1 MEHTE
6 PVIEPD
12 EIRSIRK
19 TLGLSQ
25 VEAGELLGGGPRAFT
40 KYEAGTIRPR
50 ASVVRLLRVL
60 ERNPNALASLTG
72 SERPPAS
79 AGEILPFEVTDEH
92 IALLTERTLPV
103 LLRRLLSAE
112 AQAHELP
119 EYGIHVA
126 GNITT
131 PDGGEDGRITWTE
144 GPPRTSFL
152 PYRFSQFQLKAG
164 QVAPAAAAREVV
176 DRKGEVKPMVR
187 SALEAGGHYIILC
200 AHPYTRQQ
208 IEVREKRIRAAL
220 RDAGI
225 DLADSQ
231 VCFHDAQWV
240 AAWVN
245 RYPSV
250 AAWVKQWTQ
259 PGTVGSFRSW
269 IHWASRAEHDTSPR
283 ADDNRLPDLLQP
295 VREGAS
301 APRRVV
307 RVVGPSGIGKSR
319 LILDALGPS
328 EQDERLGY
336 SLADLV
342 LYADESEVGE
352 LAINGVVQTLA
363 ENRQRAVLVVDRCP
377 PGTHRTLVGMVQRQ
391 GSFLSLITIDDEIP
405 SDARN
410 RTIVEVAEYET
421 LVKVPEAP
429 SSVTETII
437 SSVCPGL
444 PSEDFRRLA
453 QFSKGFPKIARLVAQ
468 AWTSSRP
475 VAHATEEH
483 LVETFVVGRRSHDR
497 ELLLGSA
504 QLLAAFRLVIVDHPD
519 GDQLAEVATRGRN
532 LTAADLRDGFNQLI
546 DRGVARRRGRCVNLQ
561 PRSIALHL
569 AERKWRDW
577 SPDEWEAILAGD
589 ASPDLKVGAAKQ
601 LALLN
606 TTEVA
611 QQVVGHIC
619 RPGGPFDGIEGLVQ
633 PKHAEVLSAMAEID
647 TSLVAERI
655 GRSLRYFPDLDMV
668 QGDVRRHLV
677 WALEKIAFHP
687 DSFDEGAHL
696 LLRLALAENE
706 TYGNNATGQFVGLF
720 PIVHGNTAADGQA
733 RLSLL
738 REVAQSDDS
747 VQRKIVVDALVN
759 GSATHHFSCS
769 VGSET
774 HGSRPTL
781 PSWHPAT
788 KDEVRAYI
796 QCCLDLLVEFATGND
811 DLADAACVGLGR
823 NLPNLASHG
832 FIDLVEAVVRQVAP
846 TRESWPEAL
855 GALGEFLR
863 HQASRAGPE
872 IVGRVRALM
881 DELAPRS
888 LDARVRLLVTE
899 MSWDYLCD
907 EEQDHDHEQL
917 YLRQVGAVH
926 EFAADLMREPD
937 TLRGLLPRLN
947 RRLEPRDGRHPQRM
961 LCPFG
966 QAIAGFAESA
976 LDWLDPITEALGEM
990 PESERDFDLLSGYL
1004 VGINEAS
1011 PDEVELFKE
1020 RAAESDVL
1028 APALPLVCWRLRIVA
1043 SDIELVLSALRAGLL
1058 SPWRLMQWGGG
1069 GVLAE
1074 VEARAVAPLL
1084 DALLDH
1090 SEGGYP
1096 VALELIGMYAFGRRE
1111 ALEDFRPQL
1120 RKAAENLAHWDHSQH
1135 LGMAGHHFGNLMKW
1149 LLEKGRED
1157 PDARAVALALA
1168 RALVG
1173 LDDDTAAGMLRAR
1186 IIEEH
1191 MIEPVIRLL
1200 LGGFP
1205 EIAWPIVGRGIISDP
1220 LRAWHLGALLG
1231 SRMSSDDRHN
1241 AAILSLPEDVLFEW
1255 CRAHPDGAPA
1265 FTATVV
1271 PILTTYNR
1279 EAVGHTLHPCMAR
1292 LLDEFG
1298 DREDVLQAVGGN
1310 IHSYFGWGSPTG
1322 YFALYEAPLSKL
1334 RDEHPSARVRRWARA
1349 TLREIAAV
1357 SEGIRSEEDEWEARH
1372 EV

>member
-1 MEHTE
+1 MEHSE
-6 PVIEPD
+6 PAIEPD
-12 EIRSIRK
+12 EIREIREG
-19 TLGLSQ
+19 LGLSQ

-60 ERNPNALASLTG
+60 ERNPDALVSLTG

-79 AGEILPFEVTDEH
+79 AGDILPFEVTGEH

-112 AQAHELP
+112 AQAHGLP

-126 GNITT
+126 GSITT

-152 PYRFSQFQLKAG
+152 PSRFSQFQLKAG
-164 QVAPAAAAREVV
+164 QVAPAAAARDVV
-176 DRKGEVKPMVR
+176 SRKGEVKPMVR
-187 SALEAGGHYIILC
+187 AALKAGGHYIMLC
-200 AHPYTRQQ
+200 AHPYTHQQ
-208 IEVREKRIRAAL
+208 IDAREKSIRAAL
-220 RDAGI
+220 RDDGI
-225 DLADSQ
+225 DFDDSQ
-231 VCFHDAQWV
+231 VDFRDADQA

-259 PGTVGSFRSW
+259 PGTVGPFRSW
-269 IHWASRAEHDTSPR
+269 THWASRAEHDASPR
-283 ADDNRLPDLLQP
+283 ADDDRLPGLRER

-301 APRRVV
+301 EPRRVV

-319 LILDALGPS
+319 LILEALGPS

-336 SLADLV
+336 SLADLL

-377 PGTHRTLVGMVQRQ
+377 PETHRTLVGMVQRQ
-391 GSFLSLITIDDEIP
+391 GCFLSLITIDDDIP
-405 SDARN
+405 SDARD

-421 LVKVPEAP
+421 LVRVPEAP
-429 SSVTETII
+429 SSVTEAII

-453 QFSKGFPKIARLVAQ
+453 HFSRGFPKIAHLVAQ
-468 AWTSSRP
+468 AWTSARP

-504 QLLAAFRLVIVDHPD
+504 QLLAAFRLVRVDHPD
-519 GDQLAEVATRGRN
+519 GDQLAEVAARGRN
-532 LTAADLRDGFNQLI
+532 LSAPDLRDGFNQLI
-546 DRGVARRRGRCVNLQ
+546 DRGVARRRGRCVTLQ
-561 PRSIALHL
+561 PRPIALHL

-577 SPDEWEAILAGD
+577 SPDEWEAILGGD

-611 QQVVGHIC
+611 QQVVKHVC
-619 RPGGPFDGIEGLVQ
+619 RDGGPFDGIEGIVQ
-633 PKHAEVLSAMAEID
+633 PSHAEVLSALAEID

-677 WALEKIAFHP
+677 WALDKIAFHP
-687 DSFDEGAHL
+687 DSFDDGAHL

-706 TYGNNATGQFVGLF
+706 VYGNNATGQFVALF
-720 PIVHGNTAADGQA
+720 PIVLGNTAADGQA
-733 RLSLL
+733 RLLLL
-738 REVAQSDDS
+738 REVAQSADP

-759 GSATHHFSCS
+759 GSATHHFSHS

-788 KDEVRAYI
+788 RDEVRAYI
-796 QCCLDLLVEFATGND
+796 QCCLDLLVDFATGND
-811 DLADAACVGLGR
+811 DMADAACVGLGR
-823 NLPNLASHG
+823 NLPSLASHG

-855 GALGEFLR
+855 EALGEFLR
-863 HQASRAGPE
+863 HQASRAEPE

-899 MSWDYLCD
+899 MSWDYLSD
-907 EEQDHDHEQL
+907 EEQDHEQL
-917 YLRQVGAVH
+917 YLRQVGVVH

-937 TLRGLLPRLN
+937 TLRGLLPRLS

-961 LCPFG
+961 LYPFG
-966 QAIAGFAESA
+966 QAIAEFAESA
-976 LDWLDPITEALGEM
+976 LDWLDPITEALGEV
-990 PESERDFDLLSGYL
+990 PEGERDFDLLSGYL
-1004 VGINEAS
+1004 VGINVTYPE
-1011 PDEVELFKE
+1011 EVELFKE

-1028 APALPLVCWRLRIVA
+1028 ALALPLVCWRLRIVA
-1043 SDIELVLSALRAGLL
+1043 SDIELVLSALQASLL
-1058 SPWRLMQWGGG
+1058 SPWQLMQWGGG

-1074 VEARAVAPLL
+1074 VEAHAVAPLL

-1090 SEGGYP
+1090 SVEGYA
-1096 VALELIGMYAFGRRE
+1096 VALDLLGMYVFRRLGT
-1111 ALEDFRPQL
+1111 LECFRPQL
-1120 RKAAENLAHWDHSQH
+1120 RKAAENLTRYPPPR
-1135 LGMAGHHFGNLMKW
+1135 HHTRSVHYFGNLMKW

-1157 PDARAVALALA
+1157 PDARAAALDLA

-1173 LDDDTAAGMLRAR
+1173 LKDDTAEDMLRAR
-1186 IIEEH
+1186 
-1191 MIEPVIRLL
+1191 MIKPVIRLL

-1205 EIAWPIVGRGIISDP
+1205 EIVWPIVGQGIISDS
-1220 LRAWHLGALLG
+1220 LRALYLGNLLG
-1231 SRMSSDDRHN
+1231 SRMSSDDRHD

-1255 CRAHPDGAPA
+1255 CRAHPDAAPA
-1265 FTATVV
+1265 FTAMVV
-1271 PILTTYNR
+1271 PVLTTYDR
-1279 EAVGHTLHPCMAR
+1279 EAEGCALHPCMAR

-1298 DREDVLQAVGGN
+1298 NRKDVRQAVGGN
-1310 IHSYFGWGSPTG
+1310 IHSYLVWGSPTG

-1334 RDEHPSARVRRWARA
+1334 RDEHPSARIRRWARA
-1349 TLREIAAV
+1349 TLLEIADV
-1357 SEGIRSEEDEWEARH
+1357 SKGIRSEEDEWEARH
-1372 EV
+1372 DV

>member
-1 MEHTE
+1 MEQTE
-6 PVIEPD
+6 PAIEPD
-12 EIRSIRK
+12 EIRAIREA
-19 TLGLSQ
+19 LGLSQ

-40 KYEAGTIRPR
+40 KYESGTIRPR

-60 ERNPNALASLTG
+60 ERNPDALASLTG
-72 SERPPAS
+72 SGRPPAS
-79 AGEILPFEVTDEH
+79 AGDILPFEVTGEH
-92 IALLTERTLPV
+92 IALLTERTFPV
-103 LLRRLLSAE
+103 LLRMLLSAE
-112 AQAHELP
+112 AQAHGLP

-126 GNITT
+126 GSITT
-131 PDGGEDGRITWTE
+131 RDGGEDGRIRWTE
-144 GPPRTSFL
+144 GPRRTSFL
-152 PYRFSQFQLKAG
+152 PSRFSQFQVKAG
-164 QVAPAAAAREVV
+164 QVAPATAAREVV
-176 DRKGEVKPMVR
+176 SRKGEVTPMVR
-187 SALEAGGHYIILC
+187 AALKAGGHYIMLC
-200 AHPYTRQQ
+200 AHRYTHQQ
-208 IEVREKRIRAAL
+208 IDARENRIRAAL

-225 DLADSQ
+225 DLDDDQVDFRDADQ
-231 VCFHDAQWV
+231 A

-259 PGTVGSFRSW
+259 PGTVGPFRSW
-269 IHWASRAEHDTSPR
+269 THWASRTEHDASPR
-283 ADDNRLPDLLQP
+283 ADDNRLPGLREP
-295 VREGAS
+295 VRQAAS
-301 APRRVV
+301 EPRRVV

-319 LILDALGPS
+319 LILEALGPS
-328 EQDERLGY
+328 QQDERLGY

-342 LYADESEVGE
+342 LYADESEVGD
-352 LAINGVVQTLA
+352 LAINRVVQTLA
-363 ENRQRAVLVVDRCP
+363 ENRQRAVVVVDRCP
-377 PGTHRTLVGMVQRQ
+377 PETHRTLAGMVQRQ
-391 GSFLSLITIDDEIP
+391 SGLLSLITIDDDIP
-405 SDARN
+405 SDARD
-410 RTIVEVAEYET
+410 RTIVEVTEYET

-429 SSVTETII
+429 SSVTEAII

-453 QFSKGFPKIARLVAQ
+453 HFSKGFPKIAHLVAQ
-468 AWTSSRP
+468 AWTSARP

-483 LVETFVVGRRSHDR
+483 LVETLVVGRRSHDR
-497 ELLLGSA
+497 DLLLGSA
-504 QLLAAFRLVIVDHPD
+504 QLLAAFRLVRVDHPD
-519 GDQLAEVATRGRN
+519 GGQLAEVAARGRN
-532 LTAADLRDGFNQLI
+532 LSAADLRDGFNQLI
-546 DRGVARRRGRCVNLQ
+546 DRGVARRRGWCVTLQ
-561 PRSIALHL
+561 PRPIALNL

-577 SPDEWEAILAGD
+577 SPDEREAILGGD
-589 ASPDLKVGAAKQ
+589 ASPDLKVEAAKQ

-611 QQVVGHIC
+611 QQVVEHVC
-619 RPGGPFDGIEGLVQ
+619 RDGGPFDGIEGIVQ
-633 PKHAEVLSAMAEID
+633 PSHAEVLSALAEID
-647 TSLVAERI
+647 TSRVAERI

-733 RLSLL
+733 RLLLL
-738 REVAQSDDS
+738 REVAQSDDP

-759 GSATHHFSCS
+759 GSATHPFSRS
-769 VGSET
+769 VGSKT

-788 KDEVRAYI
+788 RDEVRVYI
-796 QCCLDLLVEFATGND
+796 QFCLDLLVEFTTGND
-811 DLADAACVGLGR
+811 DVADAACVGLGR
-823 NLPNLASHG
+823 NLPSLASHG

-846 TRESWPEAL
+846 TRASWPEAL
-855 GALGEFLR
+855 AALSQFLR
-863 HQASRAGPE
+863 YQTSRAGPE
-872 IVGRVRALM
+872 IVGRVRALV

-907 EEQDHDHEQL
+907 EEQDHEQL

-937 TLRGLLPRLN
+937 TLRGLLPRLS
-947 RRLEPRDGRHPQRM
+947 RRLKPRDGRHPQRM

-966 QAIAGFAESA
+966 QAIAELAESA
-976 LDWLDPITEALGEM
+976 LDWLDPITEALGEV
-990 PESERDFDLLSGYL
+990 PEGERDFDLLSGYL
-1004 VGINEAS
+1004 VGINEAY

-1020 RAAESDVL
+1020 RAAESGVL

-1074 VEARAVAPLL
+1074 VEAHAVAPLL

-1173 LDDDTAAGMLRAR
+1173 LDGDTAADMLRAR
-1186 IIEEH
+1186 MIEEH
-1191 MIEPVIRLL
+1191 MIEPVTRLL

-1231 SRMSSDDRHN
+1231 SRMSSDHRHD

-1255 CRAHPDGAPA
+1255 CRAHPDGALA

-1310 IHSYFGWGSPTG
+1310 IHSYLGWGSPTG

-1357 SEGIRSEEDEWEARH
+1357 SEGIRSQEDEWEARH
-1372 EV
+1372 DV

>member
-1 MEHTE
+1 MERAE
-6 PVIEPD
+6 PIIEPD

-60 ERNPNALASLTG
+60 ERNPDALASLKG

-112 AQAHELP
+112 AQAHGLP

-126 GNITT
+126 GNFTT

-144 GPPRTSFL
+144 GPRRTSFL

-187 SALEAGGHYIILC
+187 SALEAGGHYIMLC
-200 AHPYTRQQ
+200 AHPYTQQQ
-208 IEVREKRIRAAL
+208 IEAREKRMRAAL

-225 DLADSQ
+225 DLDDSQ
-231 VCFHDAQWV
+231 VDFRDAGQA

-259 PGTVGSFRSW
+259 PGTVGPFRSW

-283 ADDNRLPDLLQP
+283 ADDDRLPDLREP
-295 VREGAS
+295 IREGAS
-301 APRRVV
+301 TPRRVV

-319 LILDALGPS
+319 LILETLGPS
-328 EQDERLGY
+328 KQDERLGY
-336 SLADLV
+336 SIADLV
-342 LYADESEVGE
+342 LYADESEAGE
-352 LAINGVVQTLA
+352 RAINGVVQTLA

-377 PGTHRTLVGMVQRQ
+377 PATHRTLVGMVQRQ

-405 SDARN
+405 SDAQD
-410 RTIVEVAEYET
+410 RTIVEVTEYET

-437 SSVCPGL
+437 NSVCPGL

-453 QFSKGFPKIARLVAQ
+453 HFSRGFPKIAHLVAQ

-519 GDQLAEVATRGRN
+519 RDQLAEVAARGRN
-532 LTAADLRDGFNQLI
+532 LTVSDLRDGFNQLI

-561 PRSIALHL
+561 PRPIALHL
-569 AERKWRDW
+569 AERRWRDW
-577 SPDEWEAILAGD
+577 TPDEWEAILAGD
-589 ASPDLKVGAAKQ
+589 ASPDLKVEAAKQ

-611 QQVVGHIC
+611 QKVVGHIC

-633 PKHAEVLSAMAEID
+633 PNHAEVLSALAEID
-647 TSLVAERI
+647 TSLVAEQI
-655 GRSLRYFPDLDMV
+655 GRSLQHFPDMGMV
-668 QGDVRRHLV
+668 RGDVRRHLV

-687 DSFDEGAHL
+687 DSFDAGAHL
-696 LLRLALAENE
+696 LLRLALTENE

-720 PIVHGNTAADGQA
+720 PVILGNTAADGDA
-733 RLSLL
+733 RLLLL
-738 REVAQSDDS
+738 REVAQSDDP
-747 VQRKIVVDALVN
+747 VQRKFVVDALVN
-759 GSATHHFSCS
+759 GSATHHFSRS

-774 HGSRPTL
+774 HGSRPAL
-781 PSWHPAT
+781 SSWHPAT
-788 KDEVRAYI
+788 RDEALAYI
-796 QCCLDLLVEFATGND
+796 QGCADLLVEFVTGND
-811 DLADAACVGLGR
+811 DAAEAACIGLGG
-823 NLPNLASHG
+823 NLGSLASSG
-832 FIDLVEAVVRQVAP
+832 FIDLVDAVVRHVAP
-846 TRESWPEAL
+846 TRDSWPEAL
-855 GALGEFLR
+855 EALGEFMR
-863 HQASRAGPE
+863 RDGSGARPE
-872 IVGRVRALM
+872 IAPRVRALM
-881 DELAPRS
+881 DELAPRG

-907 EEQDHDHEQL
+907 QEEDHEQL
-917 YLRQVGAVH
+917 YLRQVDAVR
-926 EFAADLMREPD
+926 EFAAELVREPD
-937 TLRGLLPRLN
+937 TLRGLLPRLSHQ
-947 RRLEPRDGRHPQRM
+947 LEPRDGRHPQRM
-961 LCPFG
+961 IGPFG
-966 QAIAGFAESA
+966 RAIADFADTP
-976 LDWLDPITEALGEM
+976 LDWLDPIIEALGEV
-990 PESERDFDLLSGYL
+990 PADKRDFDLLSGYL
-1004 VGINEAS
+1004 DGIRE
-1011 PDEVELFKE
+1011 PHPEEVELFKVS
-1020 RAAESDVL
+1020 AAASDML
-1028 APALPLVCWRLRIVA
+1028 APALPLVCWRLRIDA
-1043 SDIELVLSALRAGLL
+1043 SDVALVLSALDADLL
-1058 SPWRLMQWGGG
+1058 PPWRLMQWTFGGA
-1069 GVLAE
+1069 LAE
-1074 VEARAVAPLL
+1074 IEASAVAPLV

-1090 SEGGYP
+1090 SEVGYA
-1096 VALELIGMYAFGRRE
+1096 VALHLIGMYSFHRLE
-1111 ALEDFRPQL
+1111 VLEDFRPQL
-1120 RKAAENLAHWDHSQH
+1120 RKAAENLTRWDCSEHR
-1135 LGMAGHHFGNLMKW
+1135 GMLGHHFGNLMKW

-1157 PDARAVALALA
+1157 PDARASALALA

-1173 LDDDTAAGMLRAR
+1173 PKDDTAEGMLRAR
-1186 IIEEH
+1186 MIEEQ
-1191 MIEPVIRLL
+1191 MIKPVIRLL
-1200 LGGFP
+1200 LGGFA
-1205 EIAWPIVGRGIISDP
+1205 EITWPILGQGIISDP
-1220 LRAWHLGALLG
+1220 IRAWHLGTLLG
-1231 SRMSSDDRHN
+1231 SRMTSDDRHD
-1241 AAILSLPEDVLFEW
+1241 AALLSLPEDVLFEW
-1255 CRAHPDGAPA
+1255 CRAHPAGAPA
-1265 FTATVV
+1265 FTATEV
-1271 PILTTYNR
+1271 PVLTTYNR
-1279 EAVGHTLHPCMAR
+1279 GAEGHALHPCMAR

-1310 IHSYFGWGSPTG
+1310 IHSYFGWGSPAD
-1322 YFALYEAPLSKL
+1322 YFALYEAPLTRL
-1334 RDEHPSARVRRWARA
+1334 RDEHATARVRRWAKA
-1349 TLREIAAV
+1349 TLREIAAA
-1357 SEGIRSEEDEWEARH
+1357 SEGIRNEEDEWEARH
-1372 EV
+1372 EA